1 MILPVFLLLAVIIT
15 ASALGVI
22 LARNPVRS
30 ALSLVMTLFFLAVLY
45 LFLDAH
51 LVGALQIIVYTGAI
65 MVLFLFVI
73 MLLNLQED
81 PEERSAVTTLS
92 AAGGLCVLFVG
103 LLVYLVGSS
112 SSGVAAAV
120 PQPGFGTIQ
129 SIAEALFLRLML
141 PFEITSVLML
151 VAIVGAVVLAKRKI
165 T

>member
-1 MILPVFLLLAVIIT
+1 MSAPIFFVLAALILV
-15 ASALGVI
+15 SALGVI
-22 LARNPVRS
+22 LVRNPVRS
-30 ALSLVMTLFFLAVLY
+30 ALCLVMTLFFLAVLY

-81 PEERSAVTTLS
+81 PHESSAVTTASAAFGLS
-92 AAGGLCVLFVG
+92 ALFVG
-103 LLVYLVGSS
+103 LLIYLVGANP
-112 SSGVAAAV
+112 GQAAGPA
-120 PQPGFGTIQ
+120 QEGFGTIQ
-129 SIAEALFLRLML
+129 TVAQALFLRLTL

-165 T
+165 Q

>member
-1 MILPVFLLLAVIIT
+1 MTLPAFIAIAILIL
-15 ASALGVI
+15 ASALGVV

-73 MLLNLQED
+73 MLLNLQVD
-81 PEERSAVTTLS
+81 PEESGAVITLS
-92 AAGGLCVLFVG
+92 AAGGLCAVFVG
-103 LLVYLVGSS
+103 LLMYMIGN
-112 SSGVAAAV
+112 GPGAAGPA
-120 PQPGFGTIQ
+120 QEGFGTIK
-129 SIAEALFLRLML
+129 SVAEALFLRLAL
-141 PFEITSVLML
+141 PFEMTSVLML

-165 T
+165 Q

>member
-1 MILPVFLLLAVIIT
+1 MTLPVFLVLAVLILV
-15 ASALGVI
+15 SAIGVI

-81 PEERSAVTTLS
+81 PHESSAVTTLS
-92 AAGGLCVLFVG
+92 AAFGLCALFVG
-103 LLVYLVGSS
+103 VLVYLVGRSPN
-112 SSGVAAAV
+112 AV
-120 PQPGFGTIQ
+120 EGPAQEGFGTIQ
-129 SIAEALFLRLML
+129 TVAQALFLRLML

-151 VAIVGAVVLAKRKI
+151 VAIVGAVVLAKRKLQ
-165 T
+165 